1 MKCNKYLIIVG
12 KCSIIN
18 TCNKSAEPGQNRN
31 IAALTFNF
39 YVHIFFG
46 DNMKDKYIKVALE
59 EAKIA
64 YDLNEVPVGAVIVKD
79 YEIIAKSH
87 NLKKSTNSIT
97 NHAEIISIIE
107 ASSYVGDWR
116 LNDCELYV
124 TLEPCL
130 MCCGA
135 IIASRLKKVYF
146 GAFDKNYGCAGSK
159 YDFLYDKSY
168 ECLIEHE
175 GGILESECKKLIT
188 DFFQKIRKTKRKGKI
203 RK

>member
-1 MKCNKYLIIVG
+1 
-12 KCSIIN
+12 
-18 TCNKSAEPGQNRN
+18 
-31 IAALTFNF
+31 
-39 YVHIFFG
+39 
-46 DNMKDKYIKVALE
+46 MKDKYIKVALE

-124 TLEPCL
+124 TLEPCP
-130 MCCGA
+130 MCAGA
-135 IIASRLKKVYF
+135 IVQSRIKKIYI
-146 GAFDKNYGCAGSK
+146 GCESNI
-159 YDFLYDKSY
+159 KSNKKI
-168 ECLIEHE
+168 IES
-175 GGILESECKKLIT
+175 ILQNKEYNHQVEIEYLDNKDCSQILTK
-188 DFFQKIRKTKRKGKI
+188 FFENKR
-203 RK
+203 